1 MNGENRLLYTD
12 ELAEFEKELVEIHQD
27 FRKIIPLILEDSVE
41 YTSNQIKKQ
50 LKDLESMET

>member
-27 FRKIIPLILEDSVE
+27 FRKIILLILEDSVE